1 MKMMERRNFKTLL
14 LSAVA
19 IYCISVQAL
28 GAGSSY
34 PLMRMDPNLDDKA
47 SLQRGM
53 QTFMNDCF
61 GCHSLQYQRYNR
73 TARDLGIPEEL
84 MLKHV
89 IIDPDVRIGSLMEN
103 NISVDHAK
111 QWFGAVPPDLTL
123 VARLRGGRD
132 INNRPDWLYT
142 FLLTFYEDE
151 ARPLG
156 VNNLVF
162 ENVGMPHP
170 LVNLQGVQQ
179 RVCKDVPQLAANGG
193 EIRDPLTNEY
203 VTENLCG
210 EDLIGRGISPLQ
222 HVEGTGELT
231 PDEYEQVIYDLTN
244 FLYYVA
250 EPIRA
255 DRERIGV
262 YVLIFLAI
270 LYVFTWLLAREYHK
284 EYH

>member
-1 MKMMERRNFKTLL
+1 MGGFLKNLL
-14 LSAVA
+14 LVVA
-19 IYCISVQAL
+19 LFCISVQIY
-28 GAGSSY
+28 GAGSNY
-34 PLMRMDPNLDDKA
+34 PLMRMDPDLDDKA

-53 QTFMNDCF
+53 QTFMNYCF

-84 MLKHV
+84 MLKHL
-89 IIDPDVRIGSLMEN
+89 IFDPDVRIGSLMEN
-103 NISVDHAK
+103 SISEENAK

-123 VARLRGGRD
+123 VARLQGGRD

-142 FLLTFYEDE
+142 FLLTFYEDT

-170 LVNLQGVQQ
+170 LVNLQGLQQ
-179 RVCKDVPQLAANGG
+179 KVCKDVPQLAENGG
-193 EIRDPLTNEY
+193 EMRNPLTNEY
-203 VTENLCG
+203 ITENLCG
-210 EDLIGRGISPLQ
+210 SDLIARGISPLQ
-222 HVEGTGELT
+222 VVEGTGQLT
-231 PDEYEQVIYDLTN
+231 PEEYEVLVYDLTN

-255 DRERIGV
+255 DRERIGI

-270 LYVFTWLLAREYHK
+270 LYVFTRLLAREYHK